1 MKLTH
6 YLVLAAAA
14 LSFGACNNDSN
25 EAVAYF
31 TDIVTLDSSSD
42 KGSVMTFR

>member
-6 YLVLAAAA
+6 YLALAAAA
-14 LSFGACNNDSN
+14 LSFGACNNGNN

-31 TDIVTLDSSSD
+31 TVQTR
-42 KGSVMTFR
+42 GR